1 MKKILHSFTLLLV
14 ACCLLGGL
22 QSAYASHIQGG
33 QITYRYVTGDT
44 YEVTVS
50 FYRDCSPGAAPVPG
64 SVDITA
70 VSSCN
75 GSGTTVRATLLPV
88 VGTLTIGQGYCPS
101 IQVLATCNPG
111 SSQYP
116 NYEKQDY
123 RGTINL
129 PPAPNWIISH
139 QSCCRPSTANIPTQ
153 DDFRFEATLNNQV
166 SVNGVL
172 TRVNN
177 SSPLF
182 SSRDFPVPFVLVN
195 QRTSINFTAASEAD
209 GDSLVY
215 ELDRPLANCGEF
227 NPYSARPTG
236 ISSGCVTRILP
247 PRAPNTVCL
256 LDCGPNVGG
265 PDYTANL
272 PLPVAND
279 TVGVCGTVAGT
290 AYTRTVVPRFSF
302 NPRIGEFTFTPNLFR
317 PGTTTQG
324 LNKYVVVGKIT
335 EYRRLP
341 GSNRRYR
348 VGSVRRDFLVIII
361 DGAGNQVPST
371 PVITVPDPL
380 SGAVPVN
387 RPDTTLIRINT
398 CNYAQVRVLFTDPNN
413 TAATPPAARQ
423 NLTVTYTGTGTIN
436 GDLLQG
442 GDVGVYTLLRNGT
455 PTPEARFYFQPGAF
469 FAGQVIRIPLR
480 IEDDACPIKGVQT
493 RVIEIRIVEGR
504 TAQAVA
510 AGGQSNVLPG
520 VVPTTICGGTLNLT
534 GNVLRPDSV
543 RQLAANRTVLQTYG
557 FQWTQVRGNGLPTVS
572 NGQNITVSPT
582 ITSRYHLRIT
592 PLQGFGTNGGG
603 CGDTTSILV
612 RVAPT
617 VANAFTIPS
626 VISGRNNSQ
635 VTIPGQ
641 TAVPPL
647 TFVLSNTTPQPAA
660 TSGFQ
665 LCGIS
670 WTYQRVKDGAG
681 NLLASAPVE
690 FSTAYQPVE
699 TALKLSL
706 GGEYVIRLASN
717 VAVRGGAC
725 TTNAPSCPATV
736 AQRIVIVP
744 ELSVPNII
752 TPNNDNLNDV
762 FVLPVAQRGGKLEL
776 YNRWGRKVQEYA
788 NYQNTWAGGDQPD
801 GVYYYYITDPSGNKT
816 KGWVEVRRGL

>member
-1 MKKILHSFTLLLV
+1 MKRLLHAFALLLV
-14 ACCLLGGL
+14 ACCLLGGAR
-22 QSAYASHIQGG
+22 SAQATHIQGG
-33 QITYRYVTGDT
+33 QITYRYLTDDT

-50 FYRDCSPGAAPVPG
+50 FYRDCSPGAVPLPDD
-64 SVDITA
+64 VNITA
-70 VSSCN
+70 VGSCN
-75 GSGTTVRATLLPV
+75 GAGSTVSATLLPV
-88 VGTLTIGQGYCPS
+88 AGTLTIGQGYCPS
-101 IQVLATCNPG
+101 IQALATCNPG
-111 SSQYP
+111 SVQYP
-116 NYEKQDY
+116 NYERQDY

-139 QSCCRPSTANIPTQ
+139 QSCCRPSTANITTQ
-153 DDFRFEATLNNQV
+153 ANFRFEATLNNQV

-227 NPYSARPTG
+227 NLYSPRPTG
-236 ISSGCVTRILP
+236 ANSGCITRILP

-265 PDYTANL
+265 PDYTAGL

-317 PGTTTQG
+317 LGNTNQG
-324 LNKYVVVGKIT
+324 LNKYVVVGKII

-380 SGAVPVN
+380 SGAVPIN

-398 CNYAQVRVLFTDPNN
+398 CNYAQVKVLFTDPNN
-413 TAATPPAARQ
+413 TATTPAAALQ
-423 NLTVTYTGTGTIN
+423 NLTVTYTGSATIN

-442 GDVGVYTLLRNGT
+442 GDIGVYTLLRNGT
-455 PTPEARFYFQPGAF
+455 PTPEVRFYFQPGIS

-493 RVIEIRIVEGR
+493 RVIEIRIVQGR

-510 AGGQSNVLPG
+510 VSGQSNVLLG
-520 VVPTTICGGTLNLT
+520 VSPTTICGGTLNLT
-534 GNVLRPDSV
+534 GNVLRPDSI
-543 RQLAANRTVLQTYG
+543 RQFAANRTVLQTYG
-557 FQWTQVRGNGLPTVS
+557 FQWARLSGDGLPTVTNVKS
-572 NGQNITVSPT
+572 ITVSPT
-582 ITSRYHLRIT
+582 VTSRYQLRIT

-617 VANAFTIPS
+617 VVNAFIIPR
-626 VISGRNNSQ
+626 VISSRNNGQ
-635 VTIPGQ
+635 VAVPDQ

-647 TFVLSNTTPQPAA
+647 TFVLTNTTPQPAA
-660 TSGFQ
+660 ASGFQ

-681 NLLASAPVE
+681 NLLAGAPVE
-690 FSTAYQPVE
+690 FSTDYQPAE

-706 GGEYVIRLASN
+706 GGEYVIRLTSK
-717 VAVRGGAC
+717 VAVRGTTC
-725 TTNAPSCPATV
+725 TAAIPGCPATL
-736 AQRIVIVP
+736 AQRTVIVP

-762 FVLPVAQRGGKLEL
+762 FVLPVSQRGGKLEL

-788 NYQNTWAGGDQPD
+788 SYQNTWAGGNQPD
-801 GVYYYYITDPSGNKT
+801 GVYYYYLTDPSGNKT
-816 KGWVEVRRGL
+816 KGWVEIRRGL